1 MGVIDRAGY
10 DKIVTRI
17 CAEIEASRVVYVHC
31 RAARAGR
38 RPWSAVSSTAGRTT
52 SLQSL
57 ASPNYAQ
64 GRAWPRTRARSRRD
78 STGCFESARHGAG
91 RVEPDYHDDGGASS
105 LNSVV
110 GVRLSLVFV
119 FPRRLGIV
127 VTVVDPAEVGNRQP
141 LATGQPVERATPHA
155 QAWAG
160 THCRTIARCPIV
172 IKNSVFRYGE
182 TPFNL
187 LEASAH
193 LLHHFLHVPRYG
205 GIAPR

>member
-1 MGVIDRAGY
+1 
-10 DKIVTRI
+10 
-17 CAEIEASRVVYVHC
+17 VHC
-31 RAARAGR
+31 RGGKGRTSTVVGCLIDGGPDYESAISRIAELRAGTCK
-38 RPWSAVSSTAGRTT
+38 AVDAC
-52 SLQSL
+52 
-57 ASPNYAQ
+57 
-64 GRAWPRTRARSRRD
+64 RSRRD
-78 STGCFESARHGAG
+78 STGCFESAPRGAR

-105 LNSVV
+105 LNSIV
-110 GVRLSLVFV
+110 GVCLSLAFV
-119 FPRRLGIV
+119 FPRRLGMV
-127 VTVVDPAEVGNRQP
+127 VTVVDPAEVGNQEP
-141 LATGQPVERATPHA
+141 PATGQPVERATHHA
-155 QAWAG
+155 QARAG